1 MAYDAEGLQVIN
13 FAGAIGSGDGS
24 VRRVLTYI
32 TNDADT
38 VVEADDYFDNTDF
51 RTGDIL
57 MAVIDVAGTIELKN
71 YVVSVGTGDISS
83 NDVTIK
89 FQSVS

>member
-1 MAYDAEGLQVIN
+1 MAYDAEGLQVVN
-13 FAGAIGSGDGS
+13 FAGAIGSGGGS

-32 TNDADT
+32 TNDTDT
-38 VVEADDYFDNTDF
+38 VIQADDYFDNTDF
-51 RTGDIL
+51 LTGDIL
-57 MAVIDVAGTIELKN
+57 MAVIDVDGTIELKN

-89 FQSVS
+89 IQSAS